1 MLEVRGLTCRF
12 GGLVAVDDVSL
23 SVERGSVHS
32 IIGPNGA
39 GKTTLFNCISGA
51 YRPQAGSVRLEGTEL
66 IGRRPDRIAALGV
79 ARTFQ
84 NLELFGN
91 ATTLENL
98 MLGRHLH
105 MRTGLWHGAT
115 MLWRGSFA
123 AREEAAHRHHVETL
137 IEMLELEGVR
147 DLPAAMLP
155 YGVRKRVELG
165 RALALE
171 PQLLLLDEPAA
182 GMTAEERGDLVHWI
196 GDIRG
201 AFGITILMVEHDM
214 GMVMSVS
221 DRLTVLNF
229 GRCIA
234 DGTPQQVAAH
244 PEVVAA
250 YLGEEAARAAV

>member
-1 MLEVRGLTCRF
+1 MLEVRNLTCRF

-23 SVERGSVHS
+23 GVEPGSVHS
-32 IIGPNGA
+32 VIGPNGA
-39 GKTTLFNCISGA
+39 GKTTLFNCVSGV
-51 YRPQAGSVRLEGTEL
+51 YRPQAGSVRLDGKEL
-66 IGRRPDRIAALGV
+66 IGLRPHRIAALGV
-79 ARTFQ
+79 GRTFQ

-91 ATTLENL
+91 ATTMENL

-123 AREEAAHRHHVETL
+123 AREEVAHRRQVETL
-137 IEMLELEGVR
+137 IEMLELEAVR
-147 DLPAAMLP
+147 DLPARMLP

-171 PQLLLLDEPAA
+171 PRLLLLDEPAA
-182 GMTAEERGDLVHWI
+182 GMTADERGDLAHWI

-201 AFGITILMVEHDM
+201 ALGVTILMVEHDM

-221 DRLTVLNF
+221 DRVTVLNF

-234 DGTPQQVAAH
+234 DGSPERVTAH
-244 PEVVAA
+244 PDVVAA
-250 YLGEEAARAAV
+250 YLGEEAARVAV